1 MSEDLIV
8 RLSQDL
14 RPVPKFIV
22 ARRLLVG
29 TTAGLLVSAAL
40 TAAIVGVRPDISQA
54 VGKTMFWAKLAYV
67 LALAALALWASE
79 RLARPAGDARGRIGW
94 LLAPVLALAAAAS
107 WQLANAP
114 AGARMPMLMGHSA
127 SVCPWLILA
136 FSLPPLV
143 GLVWAVRGLAPT
155 RLGLTGLMVGLAAG
169 GAGAAAY
176 ALHCDEMA
184 APFLVVW
191 YTLGI
196 AAAGFVGWSLGPR
209 VLRW

>member
-1 MSEDLIV
+1 VSQDIID

-14 RPVPKFIV
+14 RPVPKFVV

-29 TTAGLLVSAAL
+29 TAAGVVVSAAL
-40 TAAIVGVRPDISQA
+40 TAAILGLRPDMSQA
-54 VGKTMFWAKLAYV
+54 VGKTMFWVKLAYA
-67 LALAALALWASE
+67 LALAVLALWACE
-79 RLARPAGDARGRIGW
+79 RLARPAGAPRRRLSW
-94 LLAPVLALAAAAS
+94 LPAPVLALAAAAV
-107 WQLANAP
+107 WQLAHAP
-114 AGARMPMLMGHSA
+114 ANARMPMLMGHSA

-209 VLRW
+209 ILRW

>member
-1 MSEDLIV
+1 VSEDLIA

-14 RPVPKFIV
+14 RPLPRFMV

-29 TTAGLLVSAAL
+29 AILGLLVSAAL
-40 TAAIVGVRPDISQA
+40 VAAIVGVRPDIGQA
-54 VGKTMFWAKLAYV
+54 VGKTMFWGKLVYA
-67 LALAALALWASE
+67 LALAAMALWACE

-94 LLAPVLALAAAAS
+94 LFAPVLALAAAAG
-107 WQLANAP
+107 WQFAHAP
-114 AGARMPMLMGHSA
+114 AAARAPMLMGHSA

-136 FSLPPLV
+136 FSLPPLG

-155 RLGLTGLMVGLAAG
+155 RLRLAGLMVGLAAG

-191 YTLGI
+191 YTLGV
-196 AAAGFVGWSLGPR
+196 AAAGVVGWSLGPR

>member
-1 MSEDLIV
+1 MSEDLIA

-14 RPVPKFIV
+14 QPVSKFLV

-29 TTAGLLVSAAL
+29 TTVGLLVSAAL
-40 TAAIVGVRPDISQA
+40 TATIVGVRPDISQA

-67 LALAALALWASE
+67 LALAGLALWACE
-79 RLARPAGDARGRIGW
+79 RLARPAGDALRRIGW
-94 LLAPVLALAAAAS
+94 LLAPVLALAAAAG
-107 WQLANAP
+107 WQLAQAP
-114 AGARMPMLMGHSA
+114 AAARMPMLMGHSA
-127 SVCPWLILA
+127 NVCPWLILT
-136 FSLPPLV
+136 FSIPPLI

-155 RLGLTGLMVGLAAG
+155 RLGLAGLMIGLAAG
-169 GAGAAAY
+169 GVGAAAY

-196 AAAGFVGWSLGPR
+196 AGAGFVGWSLGPR